1 MGDGSSSAAIRGE
14 PIATGANELFFLNDP
29 EAIFL
34 VEEGFLDIFCVETEH
49 PMMRGRRNFIARLPQ
64 GAMAFGA
71 PGGTEATEGVGA
83 FCLIAVPS
91 RSAVIA
97 KGEREALSAAGDLA
111 LDATIWVDDWVS
123 NLSEFLG
130 RTLGQPPLDAQLL
143 EAEPGVPYPA
153 DATVSAQH
161 LDVIWVSTDRP
172 VRLGGRDDAV
182 IPPDGPP
189 LPMTERTWLGLD
201 GETGVSAVY
210 TPGVFVTGRIWPALD
225 AFNALVQR
233 LAVADWSEHQHRLE
247 ARHRRAVE
255 TRRSTASR
263 MFHHIGDVLGG
274 FRDQDLADTAEH
286 TPLQAATKLVA
297 EAIGVRLA
305 IPRRAKA
312 RGTPLEEAV
321 TLARGSR
328 IFARRISLDPGW
340 WRRDGPPFLAI
351 AADDGHPLAVLRE
364 AGSGYRAVDPTANTT
379 AAVDEPVA
387 SAIAPH
393 GLKLYPPLPDRI
405 ATGTAAMLHALR
417 GFGREF
423 GMVLAMAVLGG
434 LLALVTPVLTGQLL
448 AEVIPRV
455 DVPVWGAF
463 LGAIFLA
470 ALGTATFEV
479 VRAFAVLR
487 IESRVD
493 ERLQAA
499 VWGRLLSLPARF
511 FRDFTVGDL
520 ADRANGI
527 SRIRQLVTG
536 VATSA
541 IISGVFSIFSFALL
555 FYYNATL
562 ALSAGGLVLVL
573 IGATWVF
580 ARGQMSHFRAAFDIQ
595 GALDGLVFQLISGL
609 PKLRIANAEN
619 HALAQWA
626 ERFAEQKRET
636 LAARRWLAGQMV
648 FNGMFTP
655 LSMIAIF
662 AVILFVLFEGDN
674 PASFDLAD
682 FLSFNSAF
690 GQFAGAMTGLA
701 GAWTTVVAAI
711 PLFERVQPILAAPP
725 ETVAGG
731 ADPGDMVGDIEF
743 TNVSFR
749 YAPEVPNAVDEISFR
764 IRAGEYV
771 AFVGASGSGKSTLY
785 RLLLGFEQPDSG
797 SVFIDGQD
805 LATLDMSAVRSRMG
819 VVLQSGRLQAAS
831 IFKNIVGSSALTI
844 DDAWQAADGAGLAD
858 DIRAMPMG
866 MHTVLPEGGVG
877 LSGGQKQRLL
887 IARALVRNPRV
898 LLLDEAT
905 SALDNRTQEVVQKS
919 LKGLNTTRLVIA
931 HRLSTVQDTDRIYVM
946 QAGRIVETGRYQDL
960 IDQDGVFAALARRQ
974 MI

>member
-1 MGDGSSSAAIRGE
+1 MGTNFSSEAILGKL
-14 PIATGANELFFLNDP
+14 IATGANESLFLDDP

-34 VEEGFLDIFCVETEH
+34 VEEGFLDIFCVETEYS
-49 PMMRGRRNFIARLPQ
+49 MICGRRNFIARLQQ
-64 GAMAFGA
+64 GSMAFCG
-71 PGGTEATEGVGA
+71 PGEKTAEGVGS
-83 FCLIAVPS
+83 FQLIAVPS
-91 RSAVIA
+91 RNAVITR
-97 KGEREALSAAGDLA
+97 GERAALSAADDLM
-111 LDATIWVDDWVS
+111 LDATIWIDDWVAH
-123 NLSEFLG
+123 LSEFLA
-130 RTLGQPPLDAQLL
+130 RSLGQPPLDVQLL
-143 EAEPGVPYPA
+143 EAEPCISYPA
-153 DATVSAQH
+153 DAKVSAQH
-161 LDVIWVSTDRP
+161 LDVVWVSTDRP
-172 VRLGGRDDAV
+172 VRLGGWDEVV
-182 IPPDGPP
+182 IPSGGPP
-189 LPMTERTWLGLD
+189 LPLTERTWLGLD
-201 GETGVSAVY
+201 GETEFSAAY
-210 TPGVFVTGRIWPALD
+210 TPGVFVTGQIWPALD
-225 AFNALVQR
+225 TFNALVQQ
-233 LAVADWSEHQHRLE
+233 VAIAELSAQQQGLE
-247 ARHRRAVE
+247 VRHRRVVE
-255 TRRSTASR
+255 TRRLVASR
-263 MFHHIGDVLGG
+263 MFHRIGEVLGR
-274 FRDQDLADTAEH
+274 FRDLDLADATGQ

-297 EAIGVRLA
+297 DAVGGQLA
-305 IPRRAKA
+305 IPRRAEGQA
-312 RGTPLEEAV
+312 APLEEAV
-321 TLARGSR
+321 KLARRSR
-328 IFARRISLDPGW
+328 IFTRRIALAPGW
-340 WRRDGPPFLAI
+340 WQRDGPPFVAM
-351 AADDGHPLAVLRE
+351 AANDDERPLALLPKV
-364 AGSGYRAVDPTANTT
+364 GGGYRAVDPTANTT
-379 AAVDEPVA
+379 AMVDEQVA
-387 SAIAPH
+387 STIAPY
-393 GLKLYPPLPDRI
+393 GLTLYPPLPDQI
-405 ATGTAAMLHALR
+405 VSGVPAMLHALR

-423 GMVLAMAVLGG
+423 AMILAMAVLAG
-434 LLALVTPVLTGQLL
+434 LVALVTPVLTGKLL

-455 DVPVWGAF
+455 DVPMWVAF

-470 ALGTATFEV
+470 AFGSATFEV

-487 IESRVD
+487 VENRVD

-511 FRDFTVGDL
+511 FRDFSVGDL

-541 IISGVFSIFSFALL
+541 IISGVFSIFSLALL

-662 AVILFVLFEGDN
+662 AIILFVLFEGDD
-674 PASFDLAD
+674 PTSFDLAD

-701 GAWTTVVAAI
+701 SAWTTVVAAI
-711 PLFERVQPILAAPP
+711 PLFERVQPILAAQP
-725 ETVAGG
+725 ETVVGG
-731 ADPGDMVGDIEF
+731 ADPGDLVGDIEF

-749 YAPEVPNAVDEISFR
+749 YAPEVPNAVDEVSFR

-805 LATLDMSAVRSRMG
+805 LATLDQSAVRSRMG
-819 VVLQSGRLQAAS
+819 VVLQNGRLQAAS
-831 IFKNIVGSSALTI
+831 ILKNIVGSSALTV
-844 DDAWQAADGAGLAD
+844 DDAWQAAHDAGLAD

-866 MHTVLPEGGVG
+866 MHTVLPEGGGG

-887 IARALVRNPRV
+887 IARALIRNPRV

-905 SALDNRTQEVVQKS
+905 SALDNRTQEIVQKS
-919 LKGLNTTRLVIA
+919 LKSVNATRVVIA
-931 HRLSTVQDTDRIYVM
+931 HRLSTVHDTDRIYVM
-946 QAGRIVETGRYQDL
+946 QAGRIAETGHYKAL
-960 IDQDGVFAALARRQ
+960 IERDGIFAALARRQ
-974 MI
+974 LI